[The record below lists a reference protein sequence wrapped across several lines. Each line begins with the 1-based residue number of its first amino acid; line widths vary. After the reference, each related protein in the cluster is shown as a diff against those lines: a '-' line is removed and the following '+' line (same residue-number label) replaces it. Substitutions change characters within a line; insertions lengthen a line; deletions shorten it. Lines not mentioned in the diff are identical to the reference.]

1 MKIAYFDCFSGISG
15 DMVLGALVDA
25 GADIARIEAELRK
38 LPVTGWT
45 ISAEKVKRN
54 GIGATYVRVE
64 TSEQTKHR
72 HLSQILG
79 MIDGAGLT
87 PRVAQRAR
95 SIFEC
100 LGEAEARIHQTS
112 IEKVH
117 FHEVGAVDAIVDIV
131 GACVGFELLG
141 IEEFACGP
149 INVGAGRVNTA
160 HGVLPV
166 PAPATADMLRQATTY
181 STGIEKELATPTG
194 AAILAGTTTKYGPL
208 PMMTV
213 AKIGYGAGTA
223 ELAEQANVLRIFVG
237 EAAAREA
244 SAGWNETVTV
254 IEANVDDMNPQIY
267 AYFSQKALEAG
278 ALDVFSTPVQMKKNR
293 PGLLLTILCESAKV
307 DAMSELL
314 FRETTTIGVRAHE
327 TRRRILARDSVT
339 VQSKFG
345 GDVRIKVAHLNGDIV
360 NAQPEFEDCQRL
372 AAAAGVPLR
381 QVMADALHAYQH
393 FAKTQKKNS

>member
-1 MKIAYFDCFSGISG
+1 MKLAYFDCFSGISG

-45 ISAEKVKRN
+45 ISAEKVKRK

-64 TSEQTKHR
+64 TSEQTKHQ
-72 HLSQILG
+72 HLSHILG
-79 MIDGAGLT
+79 MIDGAGLA
-87 PRVAQRAR
+87 PRVALRAR
-95 SIFEC
+95 TIFEC

-131 GACVGFELLG
+131 GACVGFELMG

-166 PAPATADMLRQATTY
+166 PAPATADMLRQAPTY

-237 EAAAREA
+237 EAAAQEA
-244 SAGWNETVTV
+244 RAGWNETVTV

-267 AYFSQKALEAG
+267 AYFLQKALEAG

-293 PGLLLTILCESAKV
+293 PGLLVTILCEAARV
-307 DAMSELL
+307 DVMSELL
-314 FRETTTIGVRAHE
+314 FRETTTIGVRAYE
-327 TRRRILARDSVT
+327 ARRRTLARDSVT

-345 GDVRIKVAHLNGDIV
+345 GDVRIKVAHLNGDVV

-372 AAAAGVPLR
+372 AAAACVPLR

-393 FAKTQKKNS
+393 FAKTQKKSS

>member
-1 MKIAYFDCFSGISG
+1 MKLAYFDCFSGISG

-25 GADIARIEAELRK
+25 GADITRIEVELRK
-38 LPVTGWT
+38 LAVSSWT
-45 ISAEKVKRN
+45 ISAEKVKRK

-72 HLSQILG
+72 HLSHILG
-79 MIDGAGLT
+79 IIDDAGLA

-95 SIFEC
+95 TIFEC

-160 HGVLPV
+160 HGILPV
-166 PAPATADMLRQATTY
+166 PAPATADMLRQAPTY

-213 AKIGYGAGTA
+213 AKIGYGAGSA

-237 EAAAREA
+237 ETASREA
-244 SAGWNETVTV
+244 GTGWDETVSV

-267 AYFSQKALEAG
+267 GYFAQKAFEAG

-293 PGLLLTILCESAKV
+293 PGLLVTLVCAPTTADALV
-307 DAMSELL
+307 DLI
-314 FRETTTIGVRAHE
+314 FRETTTIGVRAYE
-327 TRRRILARDSVT
+327 ARRRTLQRESVS

-345 GDVRIKVAHLNGDIV
+345 GEVRIKVAHLNGDVV

-372 AAAAGVPLR
+372 AAAVGVPLR

-393 FAKTQKKNS
+393 FAKTQKKNR

>member
-25 GADIARIEAELRK
+25 GADIAGIEAELRK
-38 LPVTGWT
+38 LPVSGWT
-45 ISAEKVKRN
+45 ISAEKVKRK

-64 TSEQTKHR
+64 TFEQTKHR
-72 HLSQILG
+72 HLSHILG
-79 MIDGAGLT
+79 MIDGAGLA

-160 HGVLPV
+160 HGILPV
-166 PAPATADMLRQATTY
+166 PAPATADLLRQAPTY
-181 STGIEKELATPTG
+181 STEIEKELATPTG
-194 AAILAGTTTKYGPL
+194 AAILAGTTTKYGPQ

-237 EAAAREA
+237 EAASREA
-244 SAGWNETVTV
+244 GTGWDETVSV

-267 AYFSQKALEAG
+267 AYFSEKALEAG

-293 PGLLLTILCESAKV
+293 PGLLLTILCEAAKV

-314 FRETTTIGVRAHE
+314 FRETTTIGVRTYEA
-327 TRRRILARDSVT
+327 RRRTLRRESVM

-345 GDVRIKVAHLNGDIV
+345 GDVRIKVAHLNGDVV

-393 FAKTQKKNS
+393 FAKTQKKHD